1 MIVVDLVNDAVLRQW
16 VQQAAH
22 AVASL
27 GRSPSVEARAHLL
40 ARFVALTLGGGE
52 VRVVGRR
59 WLQQQRFSRR
69 VTSRGARPTTFE
81 TQPRTTRQC
90 FA

>member
-1 MIVVDLVNDAVLRQW
+1 VEAVPPWEAAAVPTESPPVIVVDLVNDAVLRQW

-27 GRSPSVEARAHLL
+27 GRSSSVEARAHLL

-52 VRVVGRR
+52 V
-59 WLQQQRFSRR
+59 
-69 VTSRGARPTTFE
+69 SRGTQVVATTAIL
-81 TQPRTTRQC
+81 T
-90 FA
+90 